1 MSRFKIKVKMDI
13 TLQGDIDLYKIHNVE
28 IPEDKI
34 RRVRNLVVEDAVEN
48 WIVDGEGLSIR
59 PSDDYVEIVEG
70 AGAVYMEDILSI
82 EDLTHELEEAI

>member
-82 EDLTHELEEAI
+82 EDLTHELEEVA